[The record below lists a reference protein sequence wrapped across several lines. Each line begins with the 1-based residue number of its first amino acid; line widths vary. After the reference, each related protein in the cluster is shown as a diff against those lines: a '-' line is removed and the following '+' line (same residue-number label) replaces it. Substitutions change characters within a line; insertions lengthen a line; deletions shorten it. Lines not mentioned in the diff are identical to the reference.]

1 MAPAVEL
8 SREYLL
14 EHLEIA
20 RRMGKPLVVE
30 EFGFPRDSVGFSRS
44 TSVSM
49 RDVYYDAMLSE
60 IVDEAAGG
68 GLLAGFNFWGWGG
81 LAEPSE
87 DHLMWQP
94 GDDYTGD
101 PAQEE
106 QGLYSVF
113 ASDTSTVR
121 IVRQYARSVENIE

>member
-1 MAPAVEL
+1 
-8 SREYLL
+8 
-14 EHLEIA
+14 
-20 RRMGKPLVVE
+20 
-30 EFGFPRDSVGFSRS
+30 
-44 TSVSM
+44 
-49 RDVYYDAMLSE
+49 
-60 IVDEAAGG
+60 
-68 GLLAGFNFWGWGG
+68 
-81 LAEPSE
+81 
-87 DHLMWQP
+87 MWQP

>member
-1 MAPAVEL
+1 
-8 SREYLL
+8 
-14 EHLEIA
+14 
-20 RRMGKPLVVE
+20 
-30 EFGFPRDSVGFSRS
+30 
-44 TSVSM
+44 M
-49 RDVYYDAMLSE
+49 RDVYYEAMLSE
-60 IVDEAAGG
+60 ITGEAASGG
-68 GLLAGFNFWGWGG
+68 MLAGFNFWGWGG
-81 LAEPSE
+81 LAEPSG

-121 IVRQYARSVENIE
+121 IIRKYAESVENVDCRD